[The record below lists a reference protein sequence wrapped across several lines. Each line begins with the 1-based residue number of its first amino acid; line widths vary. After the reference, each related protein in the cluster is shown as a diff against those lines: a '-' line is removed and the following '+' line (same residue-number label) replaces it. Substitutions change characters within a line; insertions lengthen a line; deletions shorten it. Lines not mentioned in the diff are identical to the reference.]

1 MTMRPTLPTALL
13 RYCHLRIE
21 PLPFAL
27 ADPSIGARHPAY
39 WLKQP
44 VPQAWKVVREA
55 GDVALDWLMRNVATD
70 VELQLSAFDHH
81 MDYSRAATYAKRA
94 LVPFVL

>member
-1 MTMRPTLPTALL
+1 
-13 RYCHLRIE
+13 
-21 PLPFAL
+21 
-27 ADPSIGARHPAY
+27 
-39 WLKQP
+39 
-44 VPQAWKVVREA
+44 
-55 GDVALDWLMRNVATD
+55 VALDWLMRNVATD